1 MRTRQSVGD
10 FVALELSPYRR
21 GNKPASINVA
31 ETANRKQDKE
41 NVAPSPRPSEAA
53 AQTIS
58 VANVATKARRASLRP
73 DDAEVTRQA
82 EARSDA
88 QATEQVPSSRDEQAQ
103 ADKTTA
109 SSTASATIAERVKSR
124 RCSSKTM
131 YAPAYPQYGGPVPFN
146 PAPQFQHISIP
157 HQDIYPNPPPNI
169 MQMPMGYDA
178 PPFGPHPAVMAS
190 RPHSF
195 LPPHPQYDA
204 IPTPRHAVPIQP
216 FAGPSQERMQ
226 DLAQSPAV
234 VAPHGGVEVSHGQQS
249 GRSNTMI
256 EYSPL
261 APSSE
266 LMQPFPA
273 LQAPQ
278 PKRPSNQLL
287 EQVHVLESQI
297 EDLHEPSHESLKR
310 KASRQLDV
318 NEAGPRRRSNNQFTP
333 VGQLSQSK
341 SAIASRSQRAKSRST
356 QQPAPTP
363 HPAPQSVA
371 EIKKTSRC
379 DSSAQISNHEQ
390 SFVPPRPQRQP
401 RELAHQSA
409 AESGHFESSVGAE
422 SGLAKAPNQDSSLPA
437 VSQPTSKA
445 TENRPEEIQL
455 LPSPSTIVRMRERQV
470 GPGKEAG
477 SSLKDNLKR
486 GTSGN
491 TGHAKGAQRARG
503 TSTSESS
510 PSAQDEASD
519 IEVSISPDTTGLSRS
534 QAAALR
540 RLTLEEASNPS
551 SVAVIVAIPSAR
563 PTEQESNNRRRIEKD
578 GETSSHK
585 QSGQLHLPEAAK
597 SSQTPVLNITK
608 YSRTGE
614 DLDWTKIGDK
624 RERKRVQN
632 LIASRKYKAIKNNKN
647 LPELAASADKRDSGS
662 SPEKTSRSLRSSRK
676 PQEGQVTE
684 LVAKS
689 PVVAPPLTREEALA
703 LNDDEF
709 ISNTKV
715 FLEAASRGG
724 TNSSSFSAGQARRI
738 RRLLDDAIPFQE
750 GEALVCVD
758 GEQAAQQLE
767 ANVYYPNP
775 IFIAG
780 QQSLPL
786 QTVDSFLS
794 EMYDDKMEVH
804 AQDPDLKVA
813 NGAQHIRRVTIGT
826 VKEHFAKPCNGSPWN
841 LLELATHYDEG
852 IRPGFLNSEDCRL
865 LTKLKFPNRGDTAS
879 RKGYDPGWKEV
890 EKWALIAQA
899 GALTEPHQDSHG
911 YNTFITINQ
920 GIFGYGWLSNPT
932 AEERAAW
939 AASPDHYVDNGRW
952 RYAILRPGQTVYFPT
967 ATIHFVFRLPAAG
980 NTLAFGGHVLRN
992 SQIVRWA
999 KCLIDEKKNPY
1010 LANEDLTVSAP
1021 AYLGRVSKFVKQA
1034 LQRDDEAEMT
1044 KWGGKDAILEF
1055 LRLKA
1060 EFDIMKK

>member
-1 MRTRQSVGD
+1 MHSVGD
-10 FVALELSPYRR
+10 FVALELSPYTR
-21 GNKPASINVA
+21 GNKPASINVP

-53 AQTIS
+53 AQTIT
-58 VANVATKARRASLRP
+58 VATAATKARRASHRL

-82 EARSDA
+82 EARSEA
-88 QATEQVPSSRDEQAQ
+88 QATEQAPSSRDEQAR

-124 RCSSKTM
+124 RCSSNTM
-131 YAPAYPQYGGPVPFN
+131 DGPAYPQYGGPVPFN

-169 MQMPMGYDA
+169 MQMPVDYYA
-178 PPFGPHPAVMAS
+178 PPFGPHHAMMGS

-204 IPTPRHAVPIQP
+204 TSTPSHAAPIQP
-216 FAGPSQERMQ
+216 FAGFSQER
-226 DLAQSPAV
+226 LAQSPAV
-234 VAPHGGVEVSHGQQS
+234 AAPHGGVEVSHGQQS
-249 GRSNTMI
+249 GRSKPTT
-256 EYSPL
+256 EYNPL

-278 PKRPSNQLL
+278 PRRPSNQLL

-297 EDLHEPSHESLKR
+297 EQSPNQSNESLKR
-310 KASRQLDV
+310 KASQQLDV
-318 NEAGPRRRSNNQFTP
+318 NETVPRRKSNNQFTP
-333 VGQLSQSK
+333 RGQLSQSK

-356 QQPAPTP
+356 QQQASTSLS
-363 HPAPQSVA
+363 ATQSVS
-371 EIKKTSRC
+371 EMEKTSRR
-379 DSSAQISNHEQ
+379 DSSAQLPDKERSVV
-390 SFVPPRPQRQP
+390 SSTPQP
-401 RELAHQSA
+401 HPLEPAHQSA
-409 AESGHFESSVGAE
+409 AESGLG
-422 SGLAKAPNQDSSLPA
+422 KAPNQDSSLPA
-437 VSQPTSKA
+437 ARESISKA
-445 TENRPEEIQL
+445 TENQPEEIQP
-455 LPSPSTIVRMRERQV
+455 LPSPSIGVRRRERQV
-470 GPGKEAG
+470 GRGNGAG
-477 SSLKDNLKR
+477 SSSNDILKR
-486 GTSGN
+486 GTTGN
-491 TGHAKGAQRARG
+491 TGHAKDTKRARG

-510 PSAQDEASD
+510 PSARDEASN

-563 PTEQESNNRRRIEKD
+563 PTEQEPNNRHRIEKD
-578 GETSSHK
+578 GETSSHQ
-585 QSGQLHLPEAAK
+585 QSGQLHLPEVGK

-632 LIASRKYKAIKNNKN
+632 LIASRKYKATKNSKN
-647 LPELAASADKRDSGS
+647 LPELAVSADKRDSGS
-662 SPEKTSRSLRSSRK
+662 SSEKTSRSLRSSRK
-676 PQEGQVTE
+676 PQEDQVTE
-684 LVAKS
+684 PVAKS
-689 PVVAPPLTREEALA
+689 PVVAPLLTREEALA

-715 FLEAASRGG
+715 FLEAASRGSS
-724 TNSSSFSAGQARRI
+724 NSSSFSAGQARRI

-804 AQDPDLKVA
+804 VQDPDLKVA
-813 NGAQHIRRVTIGT
+813 NGAQHIKRVTIGK

-911 YNTFITINQ
+911 YSTFITINQ

-932 AEERAAW
+932 AEQRAAW
-939 AASPDHYVDNGRW
+939 AASPDHYIDNGRW

-992 SQIVRWA
+992 SQIVRWV
-999 KCLIDEKKNPY
+999 KCLIDEKRNPY

-1034 LQRDDEAEMT
+1034 LQRDDEAEMA

-1055 LRLKA
+1055 LKLKA
-1060 EFDIMKK
+1060 EFDKMKK

>member
-53 AQTIS
+53 TQTIS

-82 EARSDA
+82 EVSSEA
-88 QATEQVPSSRDEQAQ
+88 QATKQAPSSRDEQVQ
-103 ADKTTA
+103 ADETTA
-109 SSTASATIAERVKSR
+109 TSTASATIAERVKSR
-124 RCSSKTM
+124 WGSSNTM
-131 YAPAYPQYGGPVPFN
+131 YGPAHPLYGGPVPFN
-146 PAPQFQHISIP
+146 LAPQFQHISIP
-157 HQDIYPNPPPNI
+157 HQDIYPSLPPNI
-169 MQMPMGYDA
+169 MQMPIGYNA
-178 PPFGPHPAVMAS
+178 PPFGPHPSMMVP

-195 LPPHPQYDA
+195 LPPHPQSDA
-204 IPTPRHAVPIQP
+204 VPTPRHTVPMNP
-216 FAGPSQERMQ
+216 FAGPSQEQMK

-234 VAPHGGVEVSHGQQS
+234 ATPRGGVEVSHSQQS
-249 GRSNTMI
+249 GRSEMMI

-261 APSSE
+261 APTSE
-266 LMQPFPA
+266 LIQPFPA

-297 EDLHEPSHESLKR
+297 EQSPNPSNGSLKR
-310 KASRQLDV
+310 KASQQLDV
-318 NEAGPRRRSNNQFTP
+318 NEARPRRKSNNQFTP

-356 QQPAPTP
+356 QQPASTA
-363 HPAPQSVA
+363 HPASQSVA
-371 EIKKTSRC
+371 EIEKTSRR
-379 DSSAQISNHEQ
+379 DSSAQGSNKEQ
-390 SFVPPRPQRQP
+390 SIVQSTPQRQP
-401 RELAHQSA
+401 PELAHQSA
-409 AESGHFESSVGAE
+409 AESGRFESSVGVE

-437 VSQPTSKA
+437 VSEPTSKA
-445 TENRPEEIQL
+445 TENQPEEIQL
-455 LPSPSTIVRMRERQV
+455 LPSPSTIVRRGERQV
-470 GPGKEAG
+470 GSGNEAG
-477 SSLKDNLKR
+477 SSSNDILKS
-486 GTSGN
+486 GTTGN
-491 TGHAKGAQRARG
+491 TGHFQGAQQARG

-510 PSAQDEASD
+510 PSAQDEASE

-540 RLTLEEASNPS
+540 RLTLEGASKPS
-551 SVAVIVAIPSAR
+551 SVAVIVAKPSAR
-563 PTEQESNNRRRIEKD
+563 RTEQEPNNRRRIQND

-585 QSGQLHLPEAAK
+585 QSGQLHLPEVGK
-597 SSQTPVLNITK
+597 SSRTPVLNITK

-632 LIASRKYKAIKNNKN
+632 LIASRKYKATKNSRN

-662 SPEKTSRSLRSSRK
+662 SAEMTSRSLRSSRK
-676 PQEGQVTE
+676 PQEDQVTE
-684 LVAKS
+684 PIAKS

-724 TNSSSFSAGQARRI
+724 TNLSSFSAGQARRI

-758 GEQAAQQLE
+758 GEQAAQELK

-794 EMYDDKMEVH
+794 EMYDHNMEVH
-804 AQDPDLKVA
+804 VQDPDLKVA

-852 IRPGFLNSEDCRL
+852 IRPAFLNSEDCRL
-865 LTKLKFPNRGDTAS
+865 LTKLKFPNKGDTAS
-879 RKGYDPGWKEV
+879 RKGHDPGWKEV

-911 YNTFITINQ
+911 YSTFITINQ

-932 AEERAAW
+932 AEQRAAW
-939 AASPDHYVDNGRW
+939 AASPDHYVDGRW

-992 SQIVRWA
+992 SQIVRWV
-999 KCLIDEKKNPY
+999 KCLIDERKDPNI
-1010 LANEDLTVSAP
+1010 ANEDLTVSAP

-1034 LQRDDEAEMT
+1034 LKRGDEAEMA
-1044 KWGGKDAILEF
+1044 KWGGRDAILEF
-1055 LRLKA
+1055 LKLKA
-1060 EFDIMKK
+1060 EFDKMKK

>member
-41 NVAPSPRPSEAA
+41 NVAPSPNPSEAA

-58 VANVATKARRASLRP
+58 VANAATKARRASHRL
-73 DDAEVTRQA
+73 DAAQVTRQA
-82 EARSDA
+82 EARSEA

-109 SSTASATIAERVKSR
+109 SPTASATIAERVKSR
-124 RCSSKTM
+124 RCSSNTM
-131 YAPAYPQYGGPVPFN
+131 YGPAYPQYGGPVPFN

-169 MQMPMGYDA
+169 MQMPVGYNA
-178 PPFGPHPAVMAS
+178 SPFGSHPAMMVS

-195 LPPHPQYDA
+195 LPPHPQYEA
-204 IPTPRHAVPIQP
+204 IPTPSRSVSTHP
-216 FAGPSQERMQ
+216 FAGPSQER
-226 DLAQSPAV
+226 LAQFPAV
-234 VAPHGGVEVSHGQQS
+234 AAPHGGVEASHSQQS
-249 GRSNTMI
+249 GRSKTTT
-256 EYSPL
+256 EYNPL

-278 PKRPSNQLL
+278 PRRPSNQLL

-297 EDLHEPSHESLKR
+297 EQSPNQSNESLKR
-310 KASRQLDV
+310 KASQQLDV
-318 NEAGPRRRSNNQFTP
+318 NETVPRRKSNNQFTP
-333 VGQLSQSK
+333 RGQLSQSK

-356 QQPAPTP
+356 QQQASTSLS
-363 HPAPQSVA
+363 ATQSVS
-371 EIKKTSRC
+371 EMEKTSRR
-379 DSSAQISNHEQ
+379 DSSAQLPDKERSIVS
-390 SFVPPRPQRQP
+390 STPQP
-401 RELAHQSA
+401 HPLEPAHQSA
-409 AESGHFESSVGAE
+409 AESGLG
-422 SGLAKAPNQDSSLPA
+422 KAPNQDSSLPA
-437 VSQPTSKA
+437 AREPISKA
-445 TENRPEEIQL
+445 TENQPEEIQP
-455 LPSPSTIVRMRERQV
+455 LPSPSIRVRRRERQV
-470 GPGKEAG
+470 GPGNGAG
-477 SSLKDNLKR
+477 FSSNDTLKR
-486 GTSGN
+486 GIPDS
-491 TGHAKGAQRARG
+491 TGHAKDAQRARG

-510 PSAQDEASD
+510 PSARDEASN

-563 PTEQESNNRRRIEKD
+563 PTEQEPNNRRRIEKD

-585 QSGQLHLPEAAK
+585 QSGQLHLPEVEK

-632 LIASRKYKAIKNNKN
+632 LIASRKYKATKNSKN

-676 PQEGQVTE
+676 PQEDQIAE
-684 LVAKS
+684 PVAKS
-689 PVVAPPLTREEALA
+689 PVVAPLLTREEALA

-715 FLEAASRGG
+715 FLEAASRGSS
-724 TNSSSFSAGQARRI
+724 NSSSFSAGQARRI

-758 GEQAAQQLE
+758 SEQAAQQLE

-804 AQDPDLKVA
+804 VQDPDLKVA
-813 NGAQHIRRVTIGT
+813 NGAQHIKRVTIGK

-852 IRPGFLNSEDCRL
+852 IRPSFLNSEDCRL

-911 YNTFITINQ
+911 YSTFITINQ

-932 AEERAAW
+932 GEQRAAW
-939 AASPDHYVDNGRW
+939 AASPDHYIDNGRW

-992 SQIVRWA
+992 SQIVRWV

-1034 LQRDDEAEMT
+1034 LQRDDEAEMA

-1055 LRLKA
+1055 LTLKA
-1060 EFDIMKK
+1060 EFDKMKK